1 MKINK
6 VAVFLVFVIIIL
18 LFLIPHFTKSA
29 HPKQESQHQTKP
41 NRPIYNPNIARAD
54 TRKAIPQEPVQDIN
68 RNSKIDTYLKSIH
81 FNGTAMV
88 VKDGKIVIDK
98 GYGYRDF
105 TNHLPN
111 NSNTV
116 FYLASISKIFVSTAI
131 MQLQEQNKLN
141 IHDKVSKYIPDFPNG
156 NRITLYEL
164 LTHTSGIPEHAET
177 AAKISHDDLIKKIE
191 KGKLRFKPGT
201 RWLYSDSNYSILAYI
216 LEKVTNDTLQHY
228 VQTNIFNV
236 AGMKHTGFGDQF
248 YQEKYQSIG
257 YKKKNNKLISPG
269 LPDMS
274 ELFGCGDIYSTPYDM
289 YKFDKALYTGKLLS
303 PLSLRQVFT
312 PRFHH
317 YGLGIYHDP
326 GSYSDHGVLPGY
338 NLLNSFGL
346 RGTKYVVLF
355 SNIQNGVKSLGVVNN
370 QIFMMLNETA
380 E

>member
-6 VAVFLVFVIIIL
+6 FAVFLVFVIIIL
-18 LFLIPHFTKSA
+18 LFLIPHFSKTA
-29 HPKQESQHQTKP
+29 NPKQRSQDQP
-41 NRPIYNPNIARAD
+41 NTGLIHRHTNVVRAD
-54 TRKAIPQEPVQDIN
+54 TRKIHQSGPVQDIN
-68 RNSKIDTYLKSIH
+68 HNSKIDTYLKSIH
-81 FNGTAMV
+81 FNGTAMI
-88 VKDGKIVIDK
+88 VKDGKVVINK

-105 TNHLPN
+105 TNQLSN

-131 MQLQEQNKLN
+131 MQLQEQNKLS
-141 IHDKVSKYIPDFPNG
+141 IHDKVNKYIPDFPNG

-164 LTHTSGIPEHAET
+164 LTHTSGIPEHSET
-177 AAKISHDDLIKKIE
+177 AEKISHEQLIKKIE
-191 KGKLRFKPGT
+191 KGRLRFKPGT
-201 RWLYSDSNYSILAYI
+201 RWLYSDSNYTILAYI
-216 LEKVTNDTLQHY
+216 LEKVTNDTLQNY
-228 VQTNIFNV
+228 VQTHIFNV
-236 AGMKHTGFGDQF
+236 ANMENTGFGDQF
-248 YQEKYQSIG
+248 YQEKYQSVG
-257 YKKKNNKLISPG
+257 YKKKNNKLISPA

-289 YKFDKALYTGKLLS
+289 YLFDKALYTGKLLTAS
-303 PLSLRQVFT
+303 SLKQVFT
-312 PRFHH
+312 PNKHF

-346 RGTKYVVLF
+346 KGTKYVVLF

-370 QIFMMLNETA
+370 QIFMMLNEAA